1 MFITENEIKEYAN
14 SERMLVIIP
23 VFNQKWFLE
32 NTIEKLRRLELSNI
46 IIFDNGSTYPPLLHF
61 YHETKIP
68 VCVFPSNPGPRH
80 FAISYAIWQQLPNIF
95 IVTDPDLEYP
105 DEIPKTVVQD
115 LIDLTSKH
123 QLGKIGLALDRSQE
137 NLYASN
143 LVHHIRTGE
152 DNFWKKIIDTTS
164 RGDAIYKAKIDTTF
178 ALYRKEFC
186 TKWKFEET
194 RVAGLFFKAPR
205 VAGRYCCYHYGWYK
219 DRPGPQ
225 VEHEYYDNHKTKWSS
240 TPR

>member
-1 MFITENEIKEYAN
+1 MLINNNNKIKKYAN
-14 SERMLVIIP
+14 SKEILVIIP

-32 NTIEKLRRLELSNI
+32 NTIKKLRRLRLSNI

-80 FAISYAIWQQLPNIF
+80 FVKSSKIWKQLPNIF
-95 IVTDPDLEYP
+95 IATDPDLEYP
-105 DEIPKTVVQD
+105 DEMPKTVVQD

-123 QLGKIGLALDRSQE
+123 KLGKIGLALDISQE
-137 NLYASN
+137 KLYIEN
-143 LVHHIRTGE
+143 QFNDIRTWEGK
-152 DNFWKKIIDTTS
+152 FWQEIIDTTPG
-164 RGDAIYKAKIDTTF
+164 GDPVYKAKIDTTF
-178 ALYRKEFC
+178 ALYRKEFY
-186 TKWKFEET
+186 TGWYP
-194 RVAGLFFKAPR
+194 APR

-225 VEHEYYDNHKTKWSS
+225 VEHDYYDNHKAKWSS
-240 TPR
+240 TQR

>member
-1 MFITENEIKEYAN
+1 MLITENQIKEYAN
-14 SERMLVIIP
+14 SDKMLVIIP

-32 NTIEKLRRLELSNI
+32 NTIKKLRRLRLRNI

-61 YHETKIP
+61 YRKTKIP
-68 VCVFPSNPGPRH
+68 VCVFPSNTGPRH
-80 FAISYAIWQQLPNIF
+80 FAECSAIWQQLPSIF

-123 QLGKIGLALDRSQE
+123 KLGKIGLALDISQE
-137 NLYASN
+137 KLYTKNVASS
-143 LVHHIRTGE
+143 VRTWEGAYWQE
-152 DNFWKKIIDTTS
+152 IIDTTPE
-164 RGDAIYKAKIDTTF
+164 GDPVYKALIDTTF
-178 ALYRKEFC
+178 ALYRKEFHTDWWC
-186 TKWKFEET
+186 P
-194 RVAGLFFKAPR
+194 APR

-225 VEHEYYDNHKTKWSS
+225 VEHEYYDKHKTKWSS
-240 TPR
+240 TER

>member
-1 MFITENEIKEYAN
+1 MLITENQIKEYAN
-14 SERMLVIIP
+14 SDKMPVIIP

-61 YHETKIP
+61 YLKTEIP

-80 FAISYAIWQQLPNIF
+80 FAKCSAIWQQLPNIF
-95 IVTDPDLEYP
+95 IATDPDLEYP

-123 QLGKIGLALDRSQE
+123 KLGKIGLALDISQE
-137 NLYASN
+137 KLYTKNVASS
-143 LVHHIRTGE
+143 VRDWEGK
-152 DNFWKKIIDTTS
+152 FWQKIIDTTPG
-164 RGDAIYKAKIDTTF
+164 GDPVYKAKIDTTF
-178 ALYRKEFC
+178 ALYRKEFYPN
-186 TKWKFEET
+186 WSH
-194 RVAGLFFKAPR
+194 KAPR
-205 VAGRYCCYHYGWYK
+205 LAGRYCCYHYGWYK

-225 VEHEYYDNHKTKWSS
+225 VEHEYYDKHKAKWSS
-240 TPR
+240 TKR

>member
-80 FAISYAIWQQLPNIF
+80 FAKSSKIWKQLPNIF
-95 IVTDPDLEYP
+95 IATDPDLEYP
-105 DEIPKTVVQD
+105 DEMPKTVVQD

-123 QLGKIGLALDRSQE
+123 KLGKIGLALDISQE
-137 NLYASN
+137 KLYIEN
-143 LVHHIRTGE
+143 QFHDIRTWEGK
-152 DNFWKKIIDTTS
+152 FWQEIIDTTPG
-164 RGDAIYKAKIDTTF
+164 GDPVYKALIDTTF
-178 ALYRKEFC
+178 ALYRKEFLNLHRKVFY
-186 TKWKFEET
+186 TNWYP
-194 RVAGLFFKAPR
+194 APR

-225 VEHEYYDNHKTKWSS
+225 EEHEYYDNHKTKWSS